1 MEQTR
6 ILIVEDD
13 QTIAMG
19 LEFALTQE
27 GYAVS
32 LCACLKDARDALSRQ
47 PFQLAILDINLPD
60 GDDFSLCKEIKGHT
74 PAPAV
79 IFRTVHEEEGSAVMG
94 LELGAMIISQSPFAS
109 ASYWRASKR
118 SCAEATPPVQ
128 IVFPSARS
136 VCILRRPV
144 LPATAGSFR

>member
-32 LCACLKDARDALSRQ
+32 LYACLKDARDALSHQ

-60 GDDFSLCKEIKGHT
+60 GDGFSLCKEIKAHT
-74 PAPAV
+74 PAPGRHFSNCA
-79 IFRTVHEEEGSAVMG
+79 RRRRQCRH
-94 LELGAMIISQSPFAS
+94 GAGVGG
-109 ASYWRASKR
+109 R
-118 SCAEATPPVQ
+118 
-128 IVFPSARS
+128 
-136 VCILRRPV
+136 
-144 LPATAGSFR
+144 